1 MLRKIVAVIIL
12 IPLAL
17 AIVMFAVSNRA
28 LVPIGFDPFGTQP
41 PMFAYPLPLFLVL
54 LIALIAGVIIGGA
67 AAWSRQRKW
76 RRRARRASAE
86 LKEAR
91 AEAAVLRRRLAAV
104 PDVPQ
109 QQTSIAAIAYRHPTA
124 A

>member
-28 LVPIGFDPFGTQP
+28 LVLIGFDPFGTQP
-41 PMFAYPLPLFLVL
+41 PMFGYPLPLFLVL
-54 LIALIAGVIIGGA
+54 LIALIAGVILGGA
-67 AAWSRQRKW
+67 ATWSRQRKW
-76 RRRARRASAE
+76 RRRARRASAQ

-91 AEAAVLRRRLAAV
+91 AEAAVLRRRLEAG

-109 QQTSIAAIAYRHPTA
+109 AQTSIASIAYRHPTA